1 MSDSDSEANELAA
14 LASSDSDAAV
24 VGAAP
29 QQSSHLQVARAVKK
43 ALRQRREKQLQQQP
57 EESIGPDFG
66 SSFSVNASD
75 FGNTLTSE
83 KIDGVLFER

>member
-1 MSDSDSEANELAA
+1 MSDSDSEANELSA

-43 ALRQRREKQLQQQP
+43 ALRSKIGQLLKDR
-57 EESIGPDFG
+57 GL
-66 SSFSVNASD
+66 SSTVP
-75 FGNTLTSE
+75 
-83 KIDGVLFER
+83 